1 MSDFS
6 PLLSGCARGKPFI
19 IAKMLMVAIGLTA
32 GLSGCARHRHYTAA
46 TCPANL
52 HAPPILNAQTVD
64 LSRFCGP
71 PANNERIGCGDVL
84 EISLAAG
91 LGADAISVF
100 PVRVDAGGEAL
111 LPEIGQ
117 LRLAG
122 LELAGAEQ
130 MIAVACVH
138 QGLYRQPQVTVT
150 MKHQRVN
157 RITVVGA
164 VKEPGIHEIPRDASH
179 LMAAIVAAGG
189 LDEDAGT
196 KVEIRRPANRSR
208 LAAGEMPPGSNVQL
222 ASNTTAAGGKGIEL
236 VCLDLAR
243 TVIERPS
250 DNYLDD
256 GAVVRVERRNPQSLQ
271 VIGLVRK
278 PGQFDFPVNHEL
290 NVLGAIAMAGGM
302 SQQMADKVYVIR
314 NVPDEG
320 GSAIVEVSLKA
331 AKRDAKEN
339 VRLAPGDV
347 VTVEQ
352 TPVTMMMDVVHAVGF
367 TLGSSVPM
375 F

>member
-6 PLLSGCARGKPFI
+6 PLLSVYAHGKPFI
-19 IAKMLMVAIGLTA
+19 IARMLVVAIGLMV
-32 GLSGCARHRHYTAA
+32 GLSGCAGRRHYTAT

-52 HAPPILNAQTVD
+52 HAPPTLNAQTVD

-71 PANNERIGCGDVL
+71 PTNNERIGCGDVL
-84 EISLAAG
+84 EVSLAAG
-91 LGADAISVF
+91 LDKDAISVF
-100 PVRVDAGGEAL
+100 PIRVDTSGRAL
-111 LPEIGQ
+111 LPEIGH
-117 LRLAG
+117 LPLAG

-130 MIAVACVH
+130 TIAAACVH
-138 QGLYRQPQVTVT
+138 RGLYRQPQVTVT

-164 VKEPGIHEIPRDASH
+164 VKEPGIHEIPREASH

-196 KVEIRRPANRSR
+196 KVEIRRPVNRSR
-208 LAAGEMPPGSNVQL
+208 LAAGGTPPDANVQL
-222 ASNTTAAGGKGIEL
+222 ASNTTEGGVRGVEL
-236 VCLDLAR
+236 VCLDLAN
-243 TVIERPS
+243 TVVERSS

-256 GAVVRVERRNPQSLQ
+256 GAVVRVERRNPESVQ
-271 VIGLVRK
+271 VIGMVRK
-278 PGQFDFPVNHEL
+278 PGQYDFPVNHEL

-302 SQQMADKVYVIR
+302 SQQLADKIYVIR
-314 NVPDEG
+314 NVPEDG
-320 GSAIVEVSLKA
+320 GSAIVEVSLKG
-331 AKRDAKEN
+331 AKRDATEN

-347 VTVEQ
+347 VSVEQ
-352 TPVTMMMDVVHAVGF
+352 TPLTVMMDVIHKVGF
-367 TLGSSVPM
+367 AFGSSVPM